1 MKFKDTAKAP
11 CYLLKNTKYRVLI
24 QSVVILFVALFILVL
39 INLFIA
45 HRSTKSTEHMDI
57 IGNISDLTL
66 EIAIGAQHLA
76 LVDASDSQANQQIVE
91 RLQQKANQV
100 DQYMHKLAQYDQQEQ
115 AMEKFSHIWQ
125 NYRQKIQQLSN
136 HDAQDRLDLADY
148 AYIEQPM
155 IGKLITYGYNTYLT
169 DTYNMARYS
178 RYLQL
183 ASFLGLIGYFVF
195 FVKYTMRQMQRDD
208 FAIAKAQSEMQDIMN
223 TVKEG
228 LFLID
233 SHFVIGDNYSQ
244 KLEKILGRKNL
255 AGITLPNL
263 LENIVSVA
271 DIDATKK
278 FIHYLYASNVDEA
291 LIQDANPLKQ
301 VQITFIDENG
311 MAHTRYLHFDFLRV
325 VHPHNQKIIKV
336 FVSVVDITETTN
348 LKLQMQKDKAA
359 YHEYITKTG
368 YLLSLDKA
376 LVGAFILQ
384 NKACIDQIEDTLNT
398 PVFDKPSLI
407 KKIKTLIIQTDT
419 LKYESS
425 TLGISQFQDSAKHL
439 ADELKRLARMSD
451 IHGQSFTAFS
461 TELAHYQNMLA
472 LTEQFINQP
481 TWQLENLSS
490 TQYS

>member
-278 FIHYLYASNVDEA
+278 FIHYIRTYA
-291 LIQDANPLKQ
+291 
-301 VQITFIDENG
+301 
-311 MAHTRYLHFDFLRV
+311 
-325 VHPHNQKIIKV
+325 
-336 FVSVVDITETTN
+336 
-348 LKLQMQKDKAA
+348 
-359 YHEYITKTG
+359 
-368 YLLSLDKA
+368 LS
-376 LVGAFILQ
+376 
-384 NKACIDQIEDTLNT
+384 
-398 PVFDKPSLI
+398 
-407 KKIKTLIIQTDT
+407 
-419 LKYESS
+419 
-425 TLGISQFQDSAKHL
+425 
-439 ADELKRLARMSD
+439 
-451 IHGQSFTAFS
+451 
-461 TELAHYQNMLA
+461 
-472 LTEQFINQP
+472 
-481 TWQLENLSS
+481 
-490 TQYS
+490 